1 MTASD
6 PDTLESIAED
16 SIPEEAHM
24 RTTIF
29 DVLTVFGLAAA
40 IGVSPALGQVEPT
53 TRVIGTVE
61 RVDGANLVI
70 KTAQSETVVK
80 VTADAPVFAL
90 VKASLADIKPGIF
103 IGVGAT
109 PQPDDSQ
116 RAIRVVI
123 FPESM
128 RGLGE
133 GHRPWD
139 RPGTTMT
146 NATVDTTVTSIEGQL
161 LTVRYK
167 GGEKKIVIGSDAAV
181 LTYLTGE
188 RSELKPGASVTING
202 VVLTGGVVEARRIVV
217 GRGGVIPS

>member
-1 MTASD
+1 
-6 PDTLESIAED
+6 
-16 SIPEEAHM
+16 M

-29 DVLTVFGLAAA
+29 DVLSVLGLAVA
-40 IGVSPALGQVEPT
+40 IGVSPVLGQVEQT
-53 TRVIGTVE
+53 TRVVGTVE
-61 RVDGANLVI
+61 RFDGANLVI
-70 KTAQSETVVK
+70 KTSQSEKVVN
-80 VTADAPVFAL
+80 VPPDATVFAL
-90 VKASLADIKPGIF
+90 VKASLADIKPGTF

-167 GGEKKIVIGSDAAV
+167 GGEKKIVIGPDAAV
-181 LTYLTGE
+181 LTYVTAE
-188 RSELKPGASVTING
+188 RSELKPGASVTVNG
-202 VVLTGGVVEARRIVV
+202 VVKPGGVVEARRIVV

>member
-1 MTASD
+1 
-6 PDTLESIAED
+6 
-16 SIPEEAHM
+16 M
-24 RTTIF
+24 RATIF
-29 DVLTVFGLAAA
+29 DILTVFGLAAT
-40 IGVSPALGQVEPT
+40 IGVSPVWGQVEQT
-53 TRVIGTVE
+53 TRVVGTVE
-61 RVDGANLVI
+61 RIDGANLVV
-70 KTAQSETVVK
+70 KTAQSEKLVNISS
-80 VTADAPVFAL
+80 DATVFAL
-90 VKASLADIKPGIF
+90 VKATLADVKPGTF

-109 PQPDDSQ
+109 PQADDSQ

-146 NATVDTTVTSIEGQL
+146 NATVDTTATNIEGQL

-167 GGEKKIVIGSDAAV
+167 GGEKKIIISPDTAI
-181 LTYLTGE
+181 LTYVAAE
-188 RSELKPGASVTING
+188 RSELTPGARVTVNG
-202 VVLTGGVVEARRIVV
+202 IVKADGVVEARRVVV

>member
-1 MTASD
+1 
-6 PDTLESIAED
+6 
-16 SIPEEAHM
+16 M

-29 DVLTVFGLAAA
+29 DFLTIFGLTAA
-40 IGVSPALGQVEPT
+40 IGISPILGQVEQT

-70 KTAQSETVVK
+70 KTAQSERVVN
-80 VTADAPVFAL
+80 VPADATVFAL
-90 VKASLADIKPGIF
+90 VKASLADIKAGTF

-109 PQPDDSQ
+109 PQPDASQ

-146 NATVDTTVTSIEGQL
+146 NATVDTIVTSIEGQL

-167 GGEKKIVIGSDAAV
+167 GGEKKIIIGPDAAV
-181 LTYLTGE
+181 LTYLTAE
-188 RSELKPGASVTING
+188 RSELKPGASVTANG
-202 VVLTGGVVEARRIVV
+202 VVKPGGVVEARRIVV

>member
-1 MTASD
+1 
-6 PDTLESIAED
+6 
-16 SIPEEAHM
+16 M
-24 RTTIF
+24 RATIF
-29 DVLTVFGLAAA
+29 DILTVFGLAAA
-40 IGVSPALGQVEPT
+40 IGVSPVLGQVEQT
-53 TRVIGTVE
+53 TRVIGAVE

-70 KTAQSETVVK
+70 KTVQSETVVN
-80 VTADAPVFAL
+80 VPPDATVFAL
-90 VKASLADIKPGIF
+90 VKASLADIKPGTF

-167 GGEKKIVIGSDAAV
+167 GGEKKIVVGPDAAV
-181 LTYLTGE
+181 LTYLTAE
-188 RSELKPGASVTING
+188 RSELKPGASVTVNG
-202 VVLTGGVVEARRIVV
+202 VVKPGGVVEARRIVV
-217 GRGGVIPS
+217 GRGGVNPS

>member
-1 MTASD
+1 M
-6 PDTLESIAED
+6 
-16 SIPEEAHM
+16 H
-24 RTTIF
+24 TTIF
-29 DVLTVFGLAAA
+29 DILMVFSLTAA
-40 IGVSPALGQVEPT
+40 IGVSPVLGQVEQT

-70 KTAQSETVVK
+70 KTAQSERVVN
-80 VTADAPVFAL
+80 VPADATVFAL
-90 VKASLADIKPGIF
+90 VKASLADIKAGTF

-109 PQPDDSQ
+109 PQPDASQ

-146 NATVDTTVTSIEGQL
+146 NATVDTIVTSIEEQL

-167 GGEKKIVIGSDAAV
+167 GGEKKIIIGPDAAV
-181 LTYLTGE
+181 LTYLTAE
-188 RSELKPGASVTING
+188 RSELKPGASVTANG
-202 VVLTGGVVEARRIVV
+202 VVKPGGVVEARRIVV

>member
-1 MTASD
+1 
-6 PDTLESIAED
+6 
-16 SIPEEAHM
+16 M

-29 DVLTVFGLAAA
+29 NILMTFGLTAT
-40 IGVSPALGQVEPT
+40 IGVSPVLGQVEQII
-53 TRVIGTVE
+53 RVVGTVE
-61 RVDGANLVI
+61 RIDGANLVV
-70 KTAQSETVVK
+70 KTAQSERVVS
-80 VTADAPVFAL
+80 VSPDTTVFAL
-90 VKASLADIKPGIF
+90 VKATLADVKPGTF

-146 NATVDTTVTSIEGQL
+146 NATVDTSVTSIDGQV
-161 LTVRYK
+161 LTVKYK
-167 GGEKKIVIGSDAAV
+167 GGEKKIVIGPETAI
-181 LTYLTGE
+181 LTYVAAE

-202 VVLTGGVVEARRIVV
+202 VLGDGGVVGARRVIV

>member
-1 MTASD
+1 
-6 PDTLESIAED
+6 
-16 SIPEEAHM
+16 M
-24 RTTIF
+24 RTTVF
-29 DVLTVFGLAAA
+29 DILTVFGLAAA
-40 IGVSPALGQVEPT
+40 IVVAPASAQLEQA
-53 TRVIGTVE
+53 TRVVGTVE
-61 RVDGANLVI
+61 RVDGANLII
-70 KTAQSETVVK
+70 KAALAEKVVSIPPN
-80 VTADAPVFAL
+80 APVFAL
-90 VKASLADIKPGIF
+90 VKASLADIKPGTF

-146 NATVDTTVTSIEGQL
+146 NATVDTTVTGIEGQL

-167 GGEKKIVIGSDAAV
+167 GGEKKIVIGPDAAV
-181 LTYLTGE
+181 LTYLTAE
-188 RSELKPGASVTING
+188 RSELKPGASVSVNG
-202 VVLTGGVVEARRIVV
+202 VVKTGGVVEARRIVV

>member
-1 MTASD
+1 MPNKSA
-6 PDTLESIAED
+6 
-16 SIPEEAHM
+16 PEGVHM
-24 RTTIF
+24 RATMF
-29 DVLTVFGLAAA
+29 NVLTGFALAAT
-40 IGVSPALGQVEPT
+40 IGVSPLWGQVEQT
-53 TRVIGTVE
+53 TRVVGTVE
-61 RVDGANLVI
+61 RIDGANLVI
-70 KTAQSETVVK
+70 KTTQSEKVVN
-80 VTADAPVFAL
+80 VSADAPVFAL
-90 VKASLADIKPGIF
+90 IKATLSDVKPGTF

-109 PQPDDSQ
+109 PQSDDSQ

-139 RPGTTMT
+139 RPNTTMT

-167 GGEKKIVIGSDAAV
+167 GGEKKILIGPDAAI
-181 LTYLTGE
+181 LTYVAAE
-188 RSELKPGASVTING
+188 RSEIKPGASVAVNG
-202 VVLTGGVVEARRIVV
+202 VVKAGGAVEARRIVV

>member
-1 MTASD
+1 
-6 PDTLESIAED
+6 
-16 SIPEEAHM
+16 M
-24 RTTIF
+24 RKTIF
-29 DVLTVFGLAAA
+29 DILIVFALAAT
-40 IGVSPALGQVEPT
+40 IGGSPAWGQVEQT
-53 TRVIGTVE
+53 TRVVGTVE

-70 KTAQSETVVK
+70 KTAQSEKVVN
-80 VTADAPVFAL
+80 VAPDAAVFAL
-90 VKASLADIKPGIF
+90 VKATLADVKPGTF

-116 RAIRVVI
+116 QAIRVVI

-146 NATVDTTVTSIEGQL
+146 NATVDTSVTSIDGQV
-161 LTVRYK
+161 LTVKYK
-167 GGEKKIVIGSDAAV
+167 GGEKKIVIGPETAI
-181 LTYLTGE
+181 LTYVAAE

-202 VVLTGGVVEARRIVV
+202 VLGDGGVVGARRVIV

>member
-1 MTASD
+1 
-6 PDTLESIAED
+6 
-16 SIPEEAHM
+16 M
-24 RTTIF
+24 RKTIF
-29 DVLTVFGLAAA
+29 NILTVFSLAAT
-40 IGVSPALGQVEPT
+40 IGVLPVLGQVEQT

-61 RVDGANLVI
+61 RVDGANLVVN
-70 KTAQSETVVK
+70 TSQSETAVNVSP
-80 VTADAPVFAL
+80 DATVFAL
-90 VKASLADIKPGIF
+90 VKATLADVKPGAF

-116 RAIRVVI
+116 QAIRVVI

-146 NATVDTTVTSIEGQL
+146 NATVDTTVTSIDGQL
-161 LTVRYK
+161 VTVRYK
-167 GGEKKIVIGSDAAV
+167 GGEKKIVIRPEAV
-181 LTYLTGE
+181 ILTYVAAE

-202 VVLTGGVVEARRIVV
+202 IVRADGAVEARRIVV
-217 GRGGVIPS
+217 GRGE